1 MIEKSKKEI
10 SHHIAHVSKSK
21 AGKKMW
27 PGSYLLVLKSLSS
40 SFRPDMGNCV
50 GVLGQD
56 THDNKWLPVKNKVE

>member
-27 PGSYLLVLKSLSS
+27 PGSYRLVLKSLSS
-40 SFRPDMGNCV
+40 SFRPGMGNCV
-50 GVLGQD
+50 GVLS
-56 THDNKWLPVKNKVE
+56 